1 MTWYRFGE
9 WILRRRF
16 IVLGVVGALTAF
28 FGYFAAQTQLV
39 TSFGELLPQNHP
51 FIQVAHKYDQYFGS
65 VNNVTVMIEAK
76 EGTIYNRA
84 IIGKIVQMTRDMDLV
99 YGIQHGSV
107 RSIASSSYFRPLAG
121 GVILNTPVLPNGD
134 IPKTAG
140 ELEELESN
148 VHKNPGVIFGR
159 FVSLDDKAAVIEG
172 SFLETR
178 LDYTRIFDEIRKI
191 VVAPERD
198 ASVHIYYGGQPILY
212 GWVYHYTPEFLWI
225 FVATVLAVWMLLYLY
240 FQDWRGALRPTIS
253 GVICAIWG
261 LGFIRLLGFGLD
273 PLVLVIPF
281 LITARAVSHS
291 VQMHDRYYEEFYRLR
306 DKERAIL
313 SSFSELFV
321 PSLSGILTDAFGV
334 LVILLVPVLFLQRLA
349 ITASFWIAAII
360 VSELILNPIVYYY
373 LDPPRIDVIERREH
387 GFFKRMLQSIAR
399 PMLERS
405 GRIATFAA
413 TIVVIALCA
422 FFWSGL
428 KVGDPSSESPILWP
442 NSAYNRS
449 MAAIQSEFGA
459 IEQFVV
465 VAELAKRDS
474 LNNPKLYHVM
484 DEYERY
490 MERDPAVGR
499 TFSVADLLSNGG
511 SALREFQPKWN
522 VLPTTVRGTG
532 QLLGGLLA
540 GASPD
545 STAYIITPRRD
556 ATQMTVYSKD
566 REGENVQ
573 RIVLRTQRF
582 FDEPRHRVPGVTFSL
597 AAGIIGELAAAN
609 QEIIDNDLLLNILA
623 FATIYIII
631 LITYRSFMAGLYLLF
646 PLALANAAINAYMG
660 AHNIG
665 ININTLPVVTVGV
678 GFGIDYS
685 IYIVS
690 RIIEGL
696 ALGWDLKGSTYTALI
711 TSGKAVAFTALTLV
725 ASVLFWYWSSI
736 RFDAEMGMLLAV
748 WMFVSMLGAMTI
760 LPVLI
765 VTFDPAFIRREKE
778 RVIASRRPDLKGR
791 TLAAFS

>member
-240 FQDWRGALRPTIS
+240 FHDWRGALRPTIS

-373 LDPPRIDVIERREH
+373 LDPPRIEVIERREH
-387 GFFKRMLQSIAR
+387 GLFKRMLQSIAR

-748 WMFVSMLGAMTI
+748 WMFVSMLGAMSI

>member
-1 MTWYRFGE
+1 MYGQRG
-9 WILRRRF
+9 
-16 IVLGVVGALTAF
+16 GG
-28 FGYFAAQTQLV
+28 
-39 TSFGELLPQNHP
+39 
-51 FIQVAHKYDQYFGS
+51 
-65 VNNVTVMIEAK
+65 
-76 EGTIYNRA
+76 
-84 IIGKIVQMTRDMDLV
+84 IGDRDNAM
-99 YGIQHGSV
+99 
-107 RSIASSSYFRPLAG
+107 
-121 GVILNTPVLPNGD
+121 
-134 IPKTAG
+134 
-140 ELEELESN
+140 
-148 VHKNPGVIFGR
+148 
-159 FVSLDDKAAVIEG
+159 
-172 SFLETR
+172 
-178 LDYTRIFDEIRKI
+178 
-191 VVAPERD
+191 
-198 ASVHIYYGGQPILY
+198 
-212 GWVYHYTPEFLWI
+212 
-225 FVATVLAVWMLLYLY
+225 
-240 FQDWRGALRPTIS
+240 
-253 GVICAIWG
+253 
-261 LGFIRLLGFGLD
+261 
-273 PLVLVIPF
+273 
-281 LITARAVSHS
+281 
-291 VQMHDRYYEEFYRLR
+291 
-306 DKERAIL
+306 
-313 SSFSELFV
+313 
-321 PSLSGILTDAFGV
+321 
-334 LVILLVPVLFLQRLA
+334 QRL
-349 ITASFWIAAII
+349 
-360 VSELILNPIVYYY
+360 
-373 LDPPRIDVIERREH
+373 DVIERREH
-387 GFFKRMLQSIAR
+387 GFFKRMLQSIAK
-399 PMLERS
+399 PMLERR

-465 VAELAKRDS
+465 VAELARRDS
-474 LNNPKLYHVM
+474 LNDPKLYHVM

-522 VLPTTVRGTG
+522 VLPTTARGTG

-540 GASPD
+540 GASPL

-566 REGENVQ
+566 REGGNVQ

-582 FDEPRHRVPGVTFSL
+582 FDDPRHHVPGVTFSL

-609 QEIIDNDLLLNILA
+609 QEIIDNDLLLNVLA

-646 PLALANAAINAYMG
+646 PLALANAAINAFMG

-696 ALGWDLKGSTYTALI
+696 ALGRDLSGSTYAALI

-736 RFDAEMGMLLAV
+736 RFDAEMGLLLAV

-778 RVIASRRPDLKGR
+778 RVVASKLLEVEGH
-791 TLAAFS
+791 TVAASS